1 MSGTYSSKN
10 QSMDKKAVFR
20 RRLQNIFIVGVSLTV
35 FVAIWWGLSIFLDL
49 QYLPPP
55 DVVFNAFINS
65 FTTPDPNI
73 GTTMDENIVASAVR
87 FLEGFFL
94 AFIIALPLGLLM
106 GFLPWV
112 DTFSRPI
119 VEILRPIPPIAWVPF
134 FFVAFGALWNPV
146 LTVFIGV
153 FFPLLTNVILG
164 VRSVDESL
172 LDAART
178 QGAGRIVLFS
188 KVILPFSIP
197 YLMTGITIGMGVG
210 WMCIVA
216 AEWFGAIGGG
226 VGYYILVQEQ
236 VGKYPY
242 MFAGMI
248 VVAILGLLTVSLSG
262 YLEKIIRRRMGML

>member
-35 FVAIWWGLSIFLDL
+35 FVAIWWGLSILLDL

-55 DVVFNAFINS
+55 DVVFTAFINS

>member
-10 QSMDKKAVFR
+10 QSMNRKAVLR
-20 RRLQNIFIVGVSLTV
+20 RRLQNITIIIISLSAFIL
-35 FVAIWWGLSIFLDL
+35 FWWGLSILLDL

-55 DVVFNAFINS
+55 DVVFNALIKS

-73 GTTMDENIVASAVR
+73 GTTMDQNIVASTQR
-87 FLEGFFL
+87 FLEGFAL
-94 AFIIALPLGLLM
+94 AFVVALPLGLLM
-106 GFLPWV
+106 GFVPWV

-119 VEILRPIPPIAWVPF
+119 VETFRPIPPIAWVPF
-134 FFVAFGALWNPV
+134 FFVAFGAFWNPV

-178 QGAGRIVLFS
+178 QGAGRVLLFS

-226 VGYYILVQEQ
+226 VGYYILVQEN
-236 VGKYPY
+236 VGMYPY

-262 YLEKIIRRRMGML
+262 YLEKVIRKRMGMT